1 MDNAVYVKLKG
12 IVIQDLQKDPHRAH
26 FHERELKT
34 EDLTPEYRRAV
45 EEALDELRAAQ
56 RAGRSRAAMAP
67 PQ

>member
-12 IVIQDLQKDPHRAH
+12 IVSQDLLKDPKRAH

-45 EEALDELRAAQ
+45 EEALWEVRALRGEHGASTDAK
-56 RAGRSRAAMAP
+56 P
-67 PQ
+67 T

>member
-12 IVIQDLQKDPHRAH
+12 IVSQDLQMDPNRVH

-45 EEALDELRAAQ
+45 EEALQELKAAQ
-56 RAGRSRAAMAP
+56 PAR
-67 PQ
+67 